1 MNRTAA
7 AVLEAIAAERD
18 YLLRFALRHLGN
30 REQSED
36 AVQSALARA
45 VSGAR
50 RFAGRSSLR
59 TWLTS
64 ILRNAIVDAH
74 RARVREPLLAD
85 LPARPGVSPEESGGA
100 WDPAELLQARELA
113 EAMSARVRRL
123 PAESARAFVM
133 RELEGRGGAEI
144 RARLGISPSRYWQ
157 ALHRARKALRSLHM
171 LSFVTGVAMAVLLAA
186 AGFAS
191 PADAQGQE
199 ASSYLPRHA
208 PRFERA
214 RPVVAV
220 LAHNASTE
228 LTDYVVPY
236 GILAESGVAE
246 VLAIATQ
253 DGAIQ
258 MNPALRFR
266 AQASTLDFDARFPQG
281 ADYVIVPNVYE
292 GQHDARMLEW
302 VRAQAAHGAVI
313 VGICDGVPVLANA
326 GLLKGRRATGHWK
339 TVPELER
346 KHPQT
351 RWLRNRRYV
360 ADGNVITTSGVSASI
375 PVSVALVEA
384 IGGREKAE
392 QVARSLGVED
402 WSPSHD
408 SEQFALT
415 AGSLFTA
422 LRNKAMFWR
431 HEALGVEVSPGVDE
445 IAVALVAD
453 AYGRTRR
460 SSALSLAQT
469 SEPVR
474 TRRGLLLLP
483 DRSMRGAEQ
492 PDATLPLFET
502 LPAALALER
511 SLEGIAARYGESTAA
526 FVALTME
533 YPWKHS
539 RR

>member
-1 MNRTAA
+1 MSRTDA
-7 AVLEAIAAERD
+7 AVLQAIAAERD
-18 YLLRFALRHLGN
+18 YLLRFALQRLRN
-30 REQSED
+30 SEQSED

-64 ILRNAIVDAH
+64 ILRNAIVDAQ
-74 RARVREPLLAD
+74 RARAREPLLAD
-85 LPARPGVSPEESGGA
+85 LVARTGASPEQSGGA
-100 WDPAELLQARELA
+100 WDPAEILQARQLA
-113 EAMSARVRRL
+113 EAMSASVQRL

-133 RELEGRGGAEI
+133 RELEGRSGPEI
-144 RARLGISPSRYWQ
+144 QARLGMSPGRYWQ
-157 ALHRARKALRSLHM
+157 ALHRARKTLRSLHA
-171 LSFVTGVAMAVLLAA
+171 LSLFTGAAMAVVLAA
-186 AGFAS
+186 AGWSLPAS
-191 PADAQGQE
+191 AQEEQ
-199 ASSYLPRHA
+199 AASYLPRHK
-208 PRFERA
+208 PRLQRT

-220 LAHNASTE
+220 VAHNASTE

-253 DGAIQ
+253 GGAIE
-258 MNPALRFR
+258 MSPALRFR
-266 AQASTLDFDARFPQG
+266 AQASIREFDARFPQG

-292 GQHDARMLEW
+292 GQHDAQMLAW
-302 VRAQAAHGAVI
+302 VRTQAGRGATI

-326 GLLKGRRATGHWK
+326 GLLEGRRATGHWK

-384 IGGREKAE
+384 IGGWPRAE
-392 QVARSLGVED
+392 QVARSLGVGD
-402 WSPSHD
+402 WSPMHD
-408 SEQFALT
+408 SEQFELS

-431 HEALGVEVSPGVDE
+431 HEALGVEVAPGVDE

-460 SSALSLAQT
+460 SSAVSLAQT

-483 DRSMRGAEQ
+483 DRSIGGAER

-511 SLEGIAARYGESTAA
+511 SLEGIAARYGENTAA